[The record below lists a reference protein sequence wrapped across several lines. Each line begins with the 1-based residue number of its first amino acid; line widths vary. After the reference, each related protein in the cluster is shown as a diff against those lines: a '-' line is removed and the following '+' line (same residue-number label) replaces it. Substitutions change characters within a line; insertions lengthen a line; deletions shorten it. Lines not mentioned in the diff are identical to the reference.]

1 LPDSLS
7 PDRLQRRALLLA
19 LTKRSSSLATITR
32 PLHQGAWILWQE
44 KEFGGEGVKGEEER
58 AISRRRTGNEDG
70 KG

>member
-1 LPDSLS
+1 
-7 PDRLQRRALLLA
+7 
-19 LTKRSSSLATITR
+19 
-32 PLHQGAWILWQE
+32 LWQE